1 MSDRI
6 YSEEE
11 VAKVIRRAVEMDTN
25 GTGSGQAGTRNG
37 LTMRDLE
44 QIAADAGIDP
54 ELMQKAARE
63 LDAPKLPEN
72 FEESTKVTRQEIV
85 AEHWIKLPVNQQL
98 YDDLITELNHRF
110 GTSQDDISWWNNLF
124 NDYSGKAVVSKTR
137 KSADWRYTDE
147 MELYTTRVL
156 LQKRGDKLRI
166 RVGKRIGW
174 SLTWKSKSTA
184 ISIGVLS
191 ALLFSIVGGSFS
203 FAFLDKPLPGILTGM
218 GLSAL
223 ITALSLAYLRRKLKQ
238 HKKEVSDIAESLVTQ
253 AKRFSEELFGSKS
266 TSATSES
273 GNPSNLGEIEIEV
286 DSKASSSTNSGESRS
301 LKNHLRG

>member
-203 FAFLDKPLPGILTGM
+203 FAFLDTPLPGIMTGI